1 MSLAV
6 IKQALAEGLKPPDM
20 LDLAEWSQQNIILSP
35 EDSAARGRYVAWEFQ
50 VEPMECMSPRHPSDQ
65 VVLRFASQ
73 TGKSR
78 LMLNHLAYVIA
89 VDPGP
94 TMYVCPRQKDA
105 ESISKDRVTPMLR
118 DTPALRGRVADAK
131 SRDAGNTIEHKKFI
145 GGHLSF
151 GIPTSVSSLA
161 IRPIRYLLID
171 EVSRPEYRGSSEGDP
186 VRLAERR
193 TTTFPN
199 RKIVYASS
207 PATEG
212 ECRISEIFAH
222 SDQRQWFVPCPFCQH
237 EQRLEWPGIAWSTD
251 GKPVPYTDAAGQKCS
266 RVVSPSEPMYRCEKC
281 DNLIPERSK
290 AGMNARGRYIP
301 QNPAGRFPGFRV
313 NQLVSPVVRW
323 GNLVT
328 EWLESKGKPDQRR
341 AFVNTV
347 LAETWKEKG
356 EAPAW
361 EVIYSR
367 REQYK
372 LGTVPRGALF
382 LTAGIDVQKDWIE
395 IHVWGW
401 GRNRECWLVDYEQL
415 QGRTSDEAVWQL
427 LAAFVARAWKHEG
440 GSDMHLIRFAID
452 TGYET
457 STVYNW
463 VRLQGDRAMAVKG
476 YSTIS
481 NVIVGQPSPVDV
493 TQAGSRIR
501 RGVNVWPIDAGK
513 LKSELYSRLR
523 EARPES
529 EKFPSGWVHT
539 PELPDEFYQQLT
551 AEVLVS
557 KKDKKGYI
565 KTSWEKNRDR
575 NEALD
580 CWVYARAATF
590 PLGLDRITDS
600 EWLLLEENLNIDR
613 PVPPVQETAPV
624 SAAADKTPLLPQP
637 KIAPQQRPG
646 GGWLQGR
653 NRGWG
658 NRW

>member
-1 MSLAV
+1 MGLAV
-6 IKQALAEGLKPPDM
+6 IKKALAEGLRPPDM

-50 VEPMECMSPRHPSDQ
+50 IEPMECMSPRHPADQ
-65 VVLRFASQ
+65 VGLMFASQ

-78 LMLNHLAYVIA
+78 LMLNQLAYVIA

-105 ESISKDRVTPMLR
+105 ETISKDRVTPMLR

-151 GIPTSVSSLA
+151 GIATSVSSLA
-161 IRPIRYLLID
+161 MRPIRYLLID
-171 EVSRPEYRGSSEGDP
+171 EVSRPEYRGSAEGDP

-212 ECRISEIFAH
+212 ECRISEIFAY

-237 EQRLEWPGIAWSTD
+237 EQRLEWPGIVWSTD
-251 GKPVPYTDAAGQKCS
+251 GKPVEYTDSAGQKCG
-266 RVVSPSEPMYRCEKC
+266 RIIPTDEPMYRCERC
-281 DNLIPERSK
+281 DNLIPERAK
-290 AGMNARGRYIP
+290 AGMNAKGRYIP

-323 GNLVT
+323 GNLVQ

-347 LAETWKEKG
+347 LAETWKERG

-401 GRNRECWLVDYEQL
+401 GRNRECWMVDYEQL
-415 QGRTSDEAVWQL
+415 QGRTSNEGVWQL
-427 LAAFVARAWKHEG
+427 LSAYVSRAWKHEG
-440 GSDMHLIRFAID
+440 GTDMYLIRFAID

-457 STVYNW
+457 SMVYEW
-463 VRLQGDRAMAVKG
+463 ARRQGDRVMPIKG
-476 YSTIS
+476 STS
-481 NVIVGQPSPVDV
+481 ASSKDVYVGQPGAVDIAQSG
-493 TQAGSRIR
+493 TRIR
-501 RGVNVWPIDAGK
+501 RGVNVWPVFVNN
-513 LKSELYSRLR
+513 LKEDLYTRLR
-523 EARPES
+523 EPRPES
-529 EKFPSGWVHT
+529 GKFPSGWVHT
-539 PELPDEFYQQLT
+539 PELPEEFYRQLT
-551 AEVLVS
+551 AEEKVVWTV
-557 KKDKKGYI
+557 KGYVKSEWR
-565 KTSWEKNRDR
+565 KTRPR

-580 CWVYARAATF
+580 AWVYARAATF
-590 PLGLDRITDS
+590 PIGLDRITDE
-600 EWLLLEENLNIDR
+600 EWLLLEENLNIDK
-613 PVPPVQETAPV
+613 PAP
-624 SAAADKTPLLPQP
+624 AAQDAGAVMPLLPQP
-637 KIAPQQRPG
+637 KVAPAPQQRPG
-646 GGWLQGR
+646 GGWLQGK

-658 NRW
+658 TGNRW